1 MGGRRVSFQIANW
14 LSAVVW
20 VPMMLAPASIGVAL
34 ADQLQGASPQM
45 RAVVMIAVVVALVL
59 VVRSF
64 RR

>member
-1 MGGRRVSFQIANW
+1 
-14 LSAVVW
+14 
-20 VPMMLAPASIGVAL
+20 VAL

-59 VVRSF
+59 AVRSL